1 MPAPQLR
8 LPDPPE
14 LPGTHLFDAETMEAI
29 TDEERKFALYTGAR
43 CPERKRNDIIM
54 LLAEGRAIDG
64 IARLV
69 HVHRLTVSN
78 VANEFA
84 VEIADYERRMPA
96 KLKRTKWN
104 LVDRIEREVDQ
115 IPRQSLGLTLKIV
128 SDIEALDSGRATAR
142 VDHLHRIDLFSDF
155 GQFVHELEAQAP
167 IEQKNGADIH
177 LSDGKKSALPA
188 AGSDLAVI
196 DVPADQDPPGEPSSD
211 WKSDVSSL
219 PTQLGQSDL
228 PTITPD
234 SVTAATDP
242 ATAATVPATATAMAA
257 AEPEPAGGG
266 SAAPAAT
273 NPAKDNGSPKFSGN
287 GL

>member
-1 MPAPQLR
+1 MQAL
-8 LPDPPE
+8 
-14 LPGTHLFDAETMEAI
+14 

-43 CPERKRNDIIM
+43 CPPGKRDDIIM

-69 HVHRLTVSN
+69 HVHRLTVAN
-78 VANEFA
+78 VANEYA

-115 IPRQSLGLTLKIV
+115 IPRQALGLTLKIV

-155 GQFVHELEAQAP
+155 GQFVQELEAQAP
-167 IEQKNGADIH
+167 IEQKSGADIH
-177 LSDGKKSALPA
+177 SCAGKKAALPA
-188 AGSDLAVI
+188 PGADLATI
-196 DVPADQDPPGEPSSD
+196 DVEPDQDQPAGPGSD
-211 WKSDVSSL
+211 WKSDVSGL
-219 PTQLGQSDL
+219 PTQPIPPAV
-228 PTITPD
+228 PTFIPD
-234 SVTAATDP
+234 PAAAARDSAAIAAIAESARAPGRGGGGSPDAAATDP
-242 ATAATVPATATAMAA
+242 AMD
-257 AEPEPAGGG
+257 
-266 SAAPAAT
+266 
-273 NPAKDNGSPKFSGN
+273 KGSPKFLGN

>member
-8 LPDPPE
+8 LPDAPE
-14 LPGTHLFDAETMEAI
+14 LPGTHLFDAETMQAL

-43 CPERKRNDIIM
+43 CPEGKRNDIIM

-69 HVHRLTVSN
+69 HVHRLTVAN
-78 VANEFA
+78 VANEYA

-128 SDIEALDSGRATAR
+128 SDIEALDAGRATAR

-167 IEQKNGADIH
+167 LEQKNGAVIH
-177 LSDGKKSALPA
+177 LGDGKKSVLP
-188 AGSDLAVI
+188 VI
-196 DVPADQDPPGEPSSD
+196 DVDVDQAPRGKSTVDVDVDQEAPGGPGSD
-211 WKSDVSSL
+211 WKSDVLPL
-219 PTQLGQSDL
+219 PTQQGQADT
-228 PTITPD
+228 PTFTTD
-234 SVTAATDP
+234 SPAAATDP
-242 ATAATVPATATAMAA
+242 AAPAQASD
-257 AEPEPAGGG
+257 PAGGG
-266 SAAPAAT
+266 SAADAAA
-273 NPAKDNGSPKFSGN
+273 NPAKGNGSPKFLGN